1 MPEYIHSNPGAPGL
15 REHDLRIRFLEDWR
29 SETAPLIKDIIAV
42 QAKQSANIANI
53 TRLFWLVFAV
63 TIVKMIA
70 GMFV

>member
-1 MPEYIHSNPGAPGL
+1 MNKHDTPADPSMV
-15 REHDLRIRFLEDWR
+15 EHDLRIRFLEDWR
-29 SETAPLIKDIIAV
+29 TETAPVIKDIITV

-70 GMFV
+70 GLFL